1 MIFVWRE
8 DMDTDYRRAANIT
21 VIVAGAVLAAWV
33 FFRYALS
40 ALLPFLLAAVIAALV
55 SPVSEWISK
64 KTKIPKKL
72 TSAVV
77 LILLFSLMSA
87 LLYLAISRLIG
98 ELGDLLSRLSENP
111 ELIGNTLSSII
122 DRVTGNGTHFSFL
135 QSILESES
143 LKNLGI
149 DLTGLLQ
156 DAIGSLISS
165 LTSALPV
172 AAISLIK
179 GIPSWILFVIVL
191 LIAAYYFSSDGDS
204 VGRGLSS
211 VLPERWQARIPVI
224 KDKFKRTV
232 TGYIKA
238 YFLLMLLTFFEMMI
252 GLTILGVE
260 YAFIMAIVISVVDIL
275 PILGAGT
282 VLVPWAIFACLTSNT
297 PLGVGL
303 LILYA
308 VTLIIRQIAEP
319 RIVGSTLG
327 IHPLATLAS
336 VYIGLKLIGFI
347 GIFVGPMA
355 AMMLRELFFKTEK
368 EITTAD
374 NSPDK

>member
-1 MIFVWRE
+1 
-8 DMDTDYRRAANIT
+8 MDTDYRRAANIT
-21 VIVAGAVLAAWV
+21 IIVAGVVLAAWI
-33 FFRYALS
+33 FLRYAVS
-40 ALLPFLLAAVIAALV
+40 ALMPFLLAAVISSLV
-55 SPVSEWISK
+55 SPMSEWISK
-64 KTKIPKKL
+64 KTRIPKKL

-77 LILLFSLMSA
+77 LILLFSLISA

-98 ELGDLLSRLSENP
+98 ELGDLLARLSEDP
-111 ELIGNTLSSII
+111 ELIGNTLSSLV
-122 DRVTGNGTHFSFL
+122 DRVTGNGSHFSFL
-135 QSILESES
+135 QSVFESES
-143 LKNLGI
+143 LKSLGI
-149 DLTGLLQ
+149 DLSGLLQ
-156 DAIGSLISS
+156 NAVGSLISS

-191 LIAAYYFSSDGDS
+191 LIAAYYFSSDGES
-204 VGRGLSS
+204 VGRGISS
-211 VLPERWQARIPVI
+211 VLPTKWRARLPLI
-224 KDKFKRTV
+224 KEKFKRTV
-232 TGYIKA
+232 TGYVKA
-238 YFLLMLLTFFEMMI
+238 YLLLMLLTFLEMMI

-260 YAFIMAIVISVVDIL
+260 YAFIMAIVISVVDVL

-336 VYIGLKLIGFI
+336 VYLGLRLIGFI
-347 GIFVGPMA
+347 GIFIGPMA
-355 AMMLRELFFKTEK
+355 AMMLREIFYKEEKTIQGE
-368 EITTAD
+368 
-374 NSPDK
+374 

>member
-1 MIFVWRE
+1 
-8 DMDTDYRRAANIT
+8 MDTDYRRAANIT
-21 VIVAGAVLAAWV
+21 IIVAGVVLAAWI
-33 FFRYALS
+33 FLRYAVS
-40 ALLPFLLAAVIAALV
+40 ALMPFLLAAVISALV
-55 SPVSEWISK
+55 SPMSEWISK
-64 KTKIPKKL
+64 KTRIPKKL

-77 LILLFSLMSA
+77 LILLFSLISA

-98 ELGDLLSRLSENP
+98 ELGDLLARLSEDP
-111 ELIGNTLSSII
+111 ELIGNTLSSLV
-122 DRVTGNGTHFSFL
+122 DRVTGNGSHFSFL
-135 QSILESES
+135 QSVFESES
-143 LKNLGI
+143 LKSLGI
-149 DLTGLLQ
+149 DLSGLLQ
-156 DAIGSLISS
+156 NAVGSLISS

-191 LIAAYYFSSDGDS
+191 LIAAYYFSSDGES
-204 VGRGLSS
+204 VGRGISS
-211 VLPERWQARIPVI
+211 VLPTKWRARLPLI
-224 KDKFKRTV
+224 KEKFKRTV
-232 TGYIKA
+232 TGYVKA
-238 YFLLMLLTFFEMMI
+238 YLLLMLLTFLEMMI

-260 YAFIMAIVISVVDIL
+260 YAFIMAIVISVVDVL

-336 VYIGLKLIGFI
+336 VYLGLRLIGFI
-347 GIFVGPMA
+347 GIFIGPMA
-355 AMMLRELFFKTEK
+355 AMLLREMFVKEEK
-368 EITTAD
+368 EMQ
-374 NSPDK
+374 SK

>member
-1 MIFVWRE
+1 
-8 DMDTDYRRAANIT
+8 MDTDYRRAANIT
-21 VIVAGAVLAAWV
+21 IIVAGVVLAAWI
-33 FFRYALS
+33 FLRYAVS
-40 ALLPFLLAAVIAALV
+40 ALMPFLLAAVISAIV
-55 SPVSEWISK
+55 SPMSEWISK
-64 KTKIPKKL
+64 KTRIPKKL

-77 LILLFSLMSA
+77 LILLFSLISA

-98 ELGDLLSRLSENP
+98 ELGDLLARLSEDP
-111 ELIGNTLSSII
+111 ELIGNTLSSLV
-122 DRVTGNGTHFSFL
+122 DRVTGNGSHFSFL
-135 QSILESES
+135 QSVFESES
-143 LKNLGI
+143 LKSLGI
-149 DLTGLLQ
+149 DLSGLLQ
-156 DAIGSLISS
+156 NAVGSLISS

-191 LIAAYYFSSDGDS
+191 LIAAYYFSSDGES
-204 VGRGLSS
+204 VGRGISS
-211 VLPERWQARIPVI
+211 VLPTKWRARLPLI
-224 KDKFKRTV
+224 KEKFKRTV
-232 TGYIKA
+232 TGYVKA
-238 YFLLMLLTFFEMMI
+238 YLLLMLLTFLEMMI

-260 YAFIMAIVISVVDIL
+260 YAFIMAIVISVVDVL

-336 VYIGLKLIGFI
+336 VYLGLRLIGFI
-347 GIFVGPMA
+347 GIFIGPMA
-355 AMMLRELFFKTEK
+355 AMLLREMFVKEEK
-368 EITTAD
+368 EMQ
-374 NSPDK
+374 SK

>member
-1 MIFVWRE
+1 
-8 DMDTDYRRAANIT
+8 MDTDYRRAANIT
-21 VIVAGAVLAAWV
+21 IIVAGVVLAAWI
-33 FFRYALS
+33 FLRYAVS
-40 ALLPFLLAAVIAALV
+40 ALMPFLLAAVISALV
-55 SPVSEWISK
+55 SPMSEWISK
-64 KTKIPKKL
+64 KTRIPKKL

-77 LILLFSLMSA
+77 LILLFSLISA

-98 ELGDLLSRLSENP
+98 ELGDLLARLSEDP
-111 ELIGNTLSSII
+111 ELIGNTLSSLV
-122 DRVTGNGTHFSFL
+122 DRVTGNGSHFSFL
-135 QSILESES
+135 QSVFESES
-143 LKNLGI
+143 LKSLGI
-149 DLTGLLQ
+149 DLSGLLQ
-156 DAIGSLISS
+156 NAVGSLISS

-191 LIAAYYFSSDGDS
+191 LIAAYYFSSDGES
-204 VGRGLSS
+204 VGRGISS
-211 VLPERWQARIPVI
+211 VLPTKWRARLPMI
-224 KDKFKRTV
+224 KEKFKRTV
-232 TGYIKA
+232 TGYVKA
-238 YFLLMLLTFFEMMI
+238 YLLLMLLTFLEMMI

-260 YAFIMAIVISVVDIL
+260 YAFIMAIVISVVDVL

-308 VTLIIRQIAEP
+308 VTLVIRQIAEP

-336 VYIGLKLIGFI
+336 VYLGLRLIGFI
-347 GIFVGPMA
+347 GIFIGPMA
-355 AMMLRELFFKTEK
+355 AMLLREMFVKEEK
-368 EITTAD
+368 EMQ
-374 NSPDK
+374 SK

>member
-1 MIFVWRE
+1 
-8 DMDTDYRRAANIT
+8 MDTDYRRAANIT
-21 VIVAGAVLAAWV
+21 IIVAGIVLAAWI
-33 FFRYALS
+33 FLRYAIS
-40 ALLPFLLAAVIAALV
+40 ALMPFLLAAVISALV
-55 SPVSEWISK
+55 SPVSAWISK

-77 LILLFSLMSA
+77 LILLFTLISA
-87 LLYLAISRLIG
+87 LFYLAISRLIG
-98 ELGDLLSRLSENP
+98 ELGNLLARLSEDP
-111 ELIGNTLSSII
+111 ELIGNTLSSLI
-122 DRVTGNGTHFSFL
+122 DRVTGNGSHFSFL
-135 QSILESES
+135 QSIFESES
-143 LKNLGI
+143 LKSLGI
-149 DLTGLLQ
+149 DLSGLLR

-165 LTSALPV
+165 LTSALPS
-172 AAISLIK
+172 AAIYILK
-179 GIPSWILFVIVL
+179 EIPSWLLFLIVL
-191 LIAAYYFSSDGDS
+191 LIAAYYFSSDGES

-211 VLPERWQARIPVI
+211 VLPTKWQARLPMI

-238 YFLLMLLTFFEMMI
+238 YLLLMLLTFFEMLI
-252 GLTILGVE
+252 GLTVLGVE
-260 YAFIMAIVISVVDIL
+260 YAFIMAIVISVVDVL

-303 LILYA
+303 LIIYA

-336 VYIGLKLIGFI
+336 VYLGLRLIGFI
-347 GIFVGPMA
+347 GIFVGPMV
-355 AMMLRELFFKTEK
+355 AMLLREVFFKGEEK
-368 EITTAD
+368 KEPAQ
-374 NSPDK
+374 K

>member
-1 MIFVWRE
+1 
-8 DMDTDYRRAANIT
+8 MDTDYRRAANIT
-21 VIVAGAVLAAWV
+21 VIVAGAVLAVWI

-40 ALLPFLLAAVIAALV
+40 ALLPFLLAAIIAALV

-87 LLYLAISRLIG
+87 LLYIAISRLIG
-98 ELGDLLSRLSENP
+98 ELGDLLSRLSEDP

-122 DRVTGNGTHFSFL
+122 DRVAGNGTHFSFL
-135 QSILESES
+135 QSIFESES

-156 DAIGSLISS
+156 DAVGSLISS
-165 LTSALPV
+165 LTSVLPV

-191 LIAAYYFSSDGDS
+191 LIAAYYFSSDGES
-204 VGRGLSS
+204 VGRGLSA

-347 GIFVGPMA
+347 GIFVGPMV
-355 AMMLRELFFKTEK
+355 AMMLREVFCKGEEK
-368 EITTAD
+368 QPAETD
-374 NSPDK
+374 GKRK

>member
-1 MIFVWRE
+1 
-8 DMDTDYRRAANIT
+8 MDTDYRRAANIT
-21 VIVAGAVLAAWV
+21 IIVAGVVLAAWI
-33 FFRYALS
+33 FLRYTVS
-40 ALLPFLLAAVIAALV
+40 ALMPFLLAAVISALV
-55 SPVSEWISK
+55 SPMSEWISK
-64 KTKIPKKL
+64 KTRIPKKL

-77 LILLFSLMSA
+77 LILLFSLISA

-98 ELGDLLSRLSENP
+98 ELGDLLARLSEDP
-111 ELIGNTLSSII
+111 ELIGNTLSSLV
-122 DRVTGNGTHFSFL
+122 DRVTGNGSHFSFL
-135 QSILESES
+135 QSVFESES
-143 LKNLGI
+143 LKSLGI
-149 DLTGLLQ
+149 DLSGLLQ
-156 DAIGSLISS
+156 NAVGSLISS

-191 LIAAYYFSSDGDS
+191 LIAAYYFSSDGES
-204 VGRGLSS
+204 VGRGISS
-211 VLPERWQARIPVI
+211 VLPTKWRARLPLI
-224 KDKFKRTV
+224 KEKFKRTV
-232 TGYIKA
+232 TGYVKA
-238 YFLLMLLTFFEMMI
+238 YLLLMLLTFLEMMI

-260 YAFIMAIVISVVDIL
+260 YAFIMAIVISVVDVL

-336 VYIGLKLIGFI
+336 VYLGLRLIGFI
-347 GIFVGPMA
+347 GIFIGPMA
-355 AMMLRELFFKTEK
+355 AMLLREMFVKEEK
-368 EITTAD
+368 EMQ
-374 NSPDK
+374 SK

>member
-21 VIVAGAVLAAWV
+21 VIVAGVVLAAWV

-135 QSILESES
+135 QSIFESES

>member
-1 MIFVWRE
+1 
-8 DMDTDYRRAANIT
+8 MDTDYRRAANIT
-21 VIVAGAVLAAWV
+21 IIVAGVVLAAWI
-33 FFRYALS
+33 FLRYAVS
-40 ALLPFLLAAVIAALV
+40 ALMPFLLAAVISALV
-55 SPVSEWISK
+55 SPMSEWISK
-64 KTKIPKKL
+64 KTRIPKKL

-77 LILLFSLMSA
+77 LILLFSLISA
-87 LLYLAISRLIG
+87 LLNLAISRLIG
-98 ELGDLLSRLSENP
+98 ELGDLLARLSEDP
-111 ELIGNTLSSII
+111 ELIGNTLSSLV
-122 DRVTGNGTHFSFL
+122 DRVTGNGSHFSFL
-135 QSILESES
+135 QSVFESES
-143 LKNLGI
+143 LKSLGI
-149 DLTGLLQ
+149 DLSGLLQ
-156 DAIGSLISS
+156 NAVGSLISS

-191 LIAAYYFSSDGDS
+191 LIAAYYFSSDGES
-204 VGRGLSS
+204 VGRGISS
-211 VLPERWQARIPVI
+211 VLPTKWRARLPLI
-224 KDKFKRTV
+224 KEKFKRTV
-232 TGYIKA
+232 TGYVKA
-238 YFLLMLLTFFEMMI
+238 YLLLMLLTFLEMMI

-260 YAFIMAIVISVVDIL
+260 YAFIMAIVISVVDVL

-336 VYIGLKLIGFI
+336 VYLGLRLIGFI
-347 GIFVGPMA
+347 GIFIGPMA
-355 AMMLRELFFKTEK
+355 AMLLREMFVKEEK
-368 EITTAD
+368 EMQ
-374 NSPDK
+374 SK

>member
-1 MIFVWRE
+1 
-8 DMDTDYRRAANIT
+8 MDTDYRRAANIT
-21 VIVAGAVLAAWV
+21 IIIAGVVLAAWI

-40 ALLPFLLAAVIAALV
+40 ALMPFLLAAVISALV
-55 SPVSEWISK
+55 SPVSAWISK
-64 KTKIPKKL
+64 KTKIPRKL
-72 TSAVV
+72 TAAVV
-77 LILLFSLMSA
+77 LILLFSLISA

-98 ELGDLLSRLSENP
+98 ELGDLLARLAEDP
-111 ELIGNTLSSII
+111 ELIGKTLSSLL
-122 DRVTGNGTHFSFL
+122 DRMTGNGSHFSFL
-135 QSILESES
+135 QSIFESES
-143 LKNLGI
+143 LMNLGI
-149 DLTGLLQ
+149 DLSELLQ
-156 DAIGSLISS
+156 GAIRSLISS

-172 AAISLIK
+172 AAISVLK
-179 GIPSWILFVIVL
+179 EIPSWILFVIVL
-191 LIAAYYFSSDGDS
+191 LIAAYYFSSDGES

-211 VLPERWQARIPVI
+211 VLPNKWQARLPVI

-238 YFLLMLLTFFEMMI
+238 YFLLMLLTFFEMLA
-252 GLTILGVE
+252 GLTVLGVE

-282 VLVPWAIFACLTSNT
+282 VLVPWAIYACLTSNT

-336 VYIGLKLIGFI
+336 VYLGLKLIGFV
-347 GIFVGPMA
+347 GIFVGPMV
-355 AMMLRELFFKTEK
+355 AMMLRELFFKDGDKKAEK
-368 EITTAD
+368 GEKT
-374 NSPDK
+374 

>member
-1 MIFVWRE
+1 
-8 DMDTDYRRAANIT
+8 MDTDYRRAANIT
-21 VIVAGAVLAAWV
+21 IIVAGMVLAAWI
-33 FFRYALS
+33 FLRYAVS
-40 ALLPFLLAAVIAALV
+40 ALMPFLLAAVISALV
-55 SPVSEWISK
+55 SPMSEWISK
-64 KTKIPKKL
+64 KTRIPKKL

-77 LILLFSLMSA
+77 LILHFSLISA

-98 ELGDLLSRLSENP
+98 ELGDLLARLSEDP
-111 ELIGNTLSSII
+111 ELIGNTLSSLV
-122 DRVTGNGTHFSFL
+122 DRVTGNGSHFSFL
-135 QSILESES
+135 QSVFESES
-143 LKNLGI
+143 LKSLGI
-149 DLTGLLQ
+149 DLSGLLQ
-156 DAIGSLISS
+156 NAVGSLISS
-165 LTSALPV
+165 LTSALPM

-191 LIAAYYFSSDGDS
+191 LIAAYYFSSDGES
-204 VGRGLSS
+204 VGRGISS
-211 VLPERWQARIPVI
+211 VLPTKWRARLPLI
-224 KDKFKRTV
+224 KEKFKRTV
-232 TGYIKA
+232 TGYVKA
-238 YFLLMLLTFFEMMI
+238 YLLLMLLTFLEMMI

-260 YAFIMAIVISVVDIL
+260 YAFIMAIVISVVDVL

-336 VYIGLKLIGFI
+336 VYLGLRLIGFI
-347 GIFVGPMA
+347 GIFIGPMA
-355 AMMLRELFFKTEK
+355 AMLLREMFVKEEK
-368 EITTAD
+368 EMQ
-374 NSPDK
+374 SK